1 MDGAVG
7 AHVVKRVLMI
17 AFHFPPQR
25 GSSGVQRTL
34 AFSRHLPAL
43 GWQPA
48 VLTAHPRAHAS
59 RGEEQ
64 VGEIAPDLPVE
75 RAFAL
80 DSARHLSI
88 RGRYPGALALPDR
101 WVAWCVG
108 AIPAGLRMIRRLR
121 PAVIWSTYPIATAHL
136 IGLALHRLTG
146 LPWVADMRDPMIDAG
161 YPSGRAVRAAFAWIE
176 ARTVRHAVRVVCTT
190 RGAVAA
196 YRDKYPELHPARF
209 VLIENG
215 YDEDSFAGAQAA
227 AQTGVTAG
235 GAQPLLLLH
244 SGIIYPSER
253 DPVPFFQA
261 LATLLAEGE
270 VSAATLQVRLRAAVH
285 DAYLEALIGQY
296 GIGAIVSLAPHLPYR
311 EALSEMLAADALLVL
326 QGENC
331 NCQVPAK
338 LYEYLRARRP
348 ILALTDAAGDTA
360 ATLRRAGI
368 DTIAPLDEPQRIAAV
383 LLDFLARVSAGSVVL
398 PADHVVLANS
408 RKARAVQ
415 LAALLDDVIAA
426 KEND

>member
-1 MDGAVG
+1 MV
-7 AHVVKRVLMI
+7 

-59 RGEEQ
+59 RGQEQ
-64 VGEIAPDLPVE
+64 VGEIPPDLPVE

-88 RGRYPGALALPDR
+88 RGRYLGALALPDR
-101 WVAWCVG
+101 WVAWCLG
-108 AIPAGLRMIRRLR
+108 AIPAGLRMVRRLR

-161 YPSGRAVRAAFAWIE
+161 YPSGRAVRAAFGWIE
-176 ARTVRHAVRVVCTT
+176 ARTIRHAARVVCTT
-190 RGAVAA
+190 RGALAA
-196 YRDKYPELHPARF
+196 YRDKYPDADPAKF
-209 VLIENG
+209 VMIENG
-215 YDEDSFAGAQAA
+215 YDEDNFTGAQAA
-227 AQTGVTAG
+227 APAG
-235 GAQPLLLLH
+235 AARPLLLLH

-261 LATLLAEGE
+261 LATLLAEGK

-285 DAYLEALIGQY
+285 DAYLGALIDQY

-326 QGENC
+326 QGANC

-360 ATLRRAGI
+360 ATLRSAGI
-368 DTIAPLDEPQRIAAV
+368 DTIGPLDEPQRIAAV
-383 LLDFLARVSAGSVVL
+383 LLDFLARVPAGSVVL
-398 PADHVVLANS
+398 PADDVVLGAS

-415 LAALLDDVIAA
+415 LAALLDDVMATHD
-426 KEND
+426 NG